1 MVFLLILLIIILM
14 IITIRIKFEFVNFK
28 FTSLEKEH
36 LNKNYEIKVIIYIFQ
51 KIPILKTK
59 ITNKK
64 IEKVI
69 NNEKIKETI
78 KKQEIKIFENTRDM
92 DKQIIKGLKSI
103 KLEIEEMDL
112 KIQIGTEDASITAFT
127 IPIISTILAI
137 FLSKKVKRYNNKQK
151 FSIQPVYINQNLI
164 NIEFVGIFQIKII
177 HIINTICILNKK
189 KKGDKNERTSNRRS
203 YDYGYE

>member
-14 IITIRIKFEFVNFK
+14 IITIRIKFEFINLR

-36 LNKNYEIKVIIYIFQ
+36 LNKNYEIKVTIYTFQ
-51 KIPILKTK
+51 KIPILKVK

-64 IEKVI
+64 IEKVT

-78 KKQEIKIFENTRDM
+78 KKQETKILENTINK
-92 DKQIIKGLKSI
+92 DKQIIDGLKSI
-103 KLEIEEMDL
+103 KLDIKEMNL
-112 KIQIGTEDASITAFT
+112 RVQVGTEDASITAFI
-127 IPIISTILAI
+127 IPVISTIIAMI
-137 FLSKKVKRYNNKQK
+137 LSQKVKKYTDEQK
-151 FSIQPVYINQNLI
+151 FSILPVYMNQNLI
-164 NIEFVGIFQIKII
+164 NIEFSGIFQIEMI

-189 KKGDKNERTSNRRS
+189 KKGDKNERTSHRRS